1 MALASPLTYIRTN
14 NYFDSQRAE
23 FVQGD
28 HDIVVDTTTGLIL
41 DIQKSK
47 EQLPDGAIEINL
59 LFLHS
64 YRETNWEDQTTR
76 ESLVERTVRAVTHAR
91 TTLLAG
97 FTTVRDLGTEGAG
110 DADIHLRKC
119 ISAPVSL
126 IPGPRYF
133 CASRAIVSTGSYGTV
148 PFHLDHPPY
157 FMPNPGPKNRLYP
170 NEQGVEGVT
179 GAQIADGS
187 DGCMRVV
194 RQQIGAGV
202 DWIKLSSLIIDIN
215 RFTELSQTEI
225 SLTDYRHRANALQT
239 SPQTGIKSTPL
250 WTTPEW
256 TSLVDTAHSLG
267 VKVAV
272 HADTSKAALAAL
284 AAGVDTLEHG
294 SEYDDQVLSEI
305 RAKNAIWSPTLS
317 VFEQH
322 SEGPGWDS
330 LQHVFKNAMREN
342 AKVHHNPDEGIRFAC
357 GSDIGAFPHGENA
370 RELRLMHFLGM
381 PANRVL
387 QAATLGGW
395 QCVRSMEWEG
405 EEGKERLAAQIKK
418 PAVMG
423 DNEVPFGLLA
433 RGFAADIIAGWSRFG
448 EGEDFDKAVGVENIV
463 FVMKAGKVYK
473 EGGRSVIP

>member
-1 MALASPLTYIRTN
+1 MTLVAPLTYIRTN
-14 NYFDSQRAE
+14 NYFDSHRAE

-28 HDIVVDTTTGLIL
+28 HDIVVDTETGLIL

-47 EQLPDGAIEINL
+47 EQLPDSAIEIDLRGLTVLPGFVDTHL
-59 LFLHS
+59 LVFLHS
-64 YRETNWEDQTTR
+64 YRETSWEDQTTR

-119 ISAPVSL
+119 ISSPVSL

-133 CASRAIVSTGSYGTV
+133 CASRAIVSTGSYG
-148 PFHLDHPPY
+148 
-157 FMPNPGPKNRLYP
+157 PKNRLYP
-170 NEQGVEGVT
+170 SQQGVEGVT
-179 GAQIADGS
+179 GAQIADGP
-187 DGCMRVV
+187 DDCMRVV

-202 DWIKLSSLIIDIN
+202 DWIKVYG
-215 RFTELSQTEI
+215 
-225 SLTDYRHRANALQT
+225 DYWHRANVAQT
-239 SPQTGIKSTPL
+239 SPESGNKSIPL

-256 TSLVDTAHSLG
+256 TSLVNTAHSLG

-272 HADTSKAALAAL
+272 HADTPKAALAAL
-284 AAGVDTLEHG
+284 AAGIDTLEHG

-305 RAKNAIWSPTLS
+305 RAKKAIWSPTLS

-322 SEGPGWDS
+322 AEGPGWDS
-330 LQHVFKNAMREN
+330 LQQVFKNAIKEN
-342 AKVHHNPDEGIRFAC
+342 AKVHHDPDEGIRFAC

-370 RELRLMHFLGM
+370 RELRLMHSLGM

-395 QCVRSMEWEG
+395 RCVRSMDWEG

-418 PAVMG
+418 PAAMG

-433 RGFAADIIAGWSRFG
+433 RGFAADVIASSGRFG
-448 EGEDFDKAVGVENIV
+448 EGGNFDKAVGAENIV

-473 EGGRSVIP
+473 QSGRSIIP